1 VFIYLFQ
8 VLAALA
14 DNAKHN
20 KDGRVDEHGAL
31 RHRDVNL
38 CPVGAIAVM
47 FFTYFHILS
56 LPVPRFEPD
65 FTNANYGEYGHRPW
79 YEYYVFSGEKVDKQM
94 SYDSTHLVPF

>member
-1 VFIYLFQ
+1 
-8 VLAALA
+8 LA

-31 RHRDVNL
+31 RHQEVNL
-38 CPVGAIAVM
+38 CPVGAIAMM
-47 FFTYFHILS
+47 FFTYFHALS

-65 FTNANYGEYGHRPW
+65 FMNVNYGEYGYRPW

-94 SYDSTHLVPF
+94 SYDSMHSPCRHIGAISVVIG